1 MSIERLPSS
10 YRDPSGF
17 LFREEGTL
25 HRYVAPSYGPHY
37 DALMRSGLYDELRA
51 AELLIP
57 HEEVSLSDPAVC
69 DANRILVPEPVP
81 FVSYPYEWCFGQFKA
96 AALCTLELQRRAL
109 ARGMIL
115 KDASAYNVQFRRGR
129 PIWIDTLSFEVYREG
144 EPWIAYH
151 QFCEHFLAPLLL
163 MSRVHAD
170 AGRLLREYLD
180 GVPLE
185 VAVRVLG
192 GRAAFSPAVL
202 MHVRLHARSVRRFA
216 DTSSTMRSKPGRV
229 GRAGL
234 VALIESLAAA
244 VRGIEWKPTGA
255 PWADYERTHGYA
267 AESLAAKR
275 AILTEWLP
283 GLCARTVW
291 DLGANTGEFSRLAVR
306 GGASAI
312 AFDADSATVELNYRR
327 VLAEGETRI
336 LPLVMDLANPSPSL
350 GWDLRERMSLAERGP
365 ADVLLALALLHH
377 LAISRNVPFEL
388 IAEFLARIGRHLIIE
403 YVPKDDPQAQRL
415 LRSREDIFCRYDCE
429 AFERAFCRFF
439 RVMDRAALPTS
450 RRVLYSMARND
461 P

>member
-1 MSIERLPSS
+1 MSIERLPGS

-17 LFREEGTL
+17 LFKKDGTL
-25 HRYVAPSYGPHY
+25 HRYVAQSYGPHY
-37 DALMRSGLYDELRA
+37 DALMRTGLYDELKA

-57 HEEVSLSDPAVC
+57 HEEVSLPEPALM
-69 DANRILVPEPVP
+69 DASRVLVPELVP
-81 FVSYPYEWCFGQFKA
+81 FVSYPYEWCFGQLKA

-129 PIWIDTLSFEVYREG
+129 AIWIDTLSFEVYREG

-163 MSRVHAD
+163 MSRVHVD

-192 GRAAFSPAVL
+192 GRAMLSPAVL
-202 MHVRLHARSVRRFA
+202 VHVRLHGRSVRRFA
-216 DTSSTMRSKPGRV
+216 DTSSAVQSKPARV

-234 VALIESLAAA
+234 VALIQSLAAA
-244 VRGIEWKPTGA
+244 VRGMEWKPAGT
-255 PWADYERTHGYA
+255 PWADYETTHGYA

-275 AILTEWLP
+275 AILARWLP
-283 GLCARTVW
+283 GLSPHTVW
-291 DLGANTGEFSRLAVR
+291 DLGANTGEFSKLAVQA
-306 GGASAI
+306 GASAI
-312 AFDADSATVELNYRR
+312 AFDADPAAVELNYRR
-327 VLAEGETRI
+327 LIAEGEAHI

-350 GWDLRERMSLAERGP
+350 GWDLRERLSLVERGP
-365 ADVLLALALLHH
+365 ADVLLVLALLHH
-377 LAISRNVPFEL
+377 LAISRNLPFEL
-388 IAEFLARIGRHLIIE
+388 IAEFFARIGRHLIIE
-403 YVPKDDPQAQRL
+403 YVPKEDPQVQRL
-415 LRSREDIFCRYDCE
+415 LRSREDVFSGYDRE

-439 RVMDRAALPTS
+439 RVVDHAALPVS
-450 RRVLYSMARND
+450 GRVLYSMARNQ
-461 P
+461 